1 MEAKKELAIVG
12 LGKMGAN
19 IARRMSG
26 KGWRVVGYNR
36 TVSVTQDLAAE
47 CGIEV
52 ANTLEAIAPKLAASP
67 RILFT
72 ILPAQVLDEVL
83 PKLAATLHAGDVI
96 IDSANANYKDT
107 IRRHAEMKQLGIDY
121 IDVGFSGGPSGAL
134 QGGCLMIG
142 GEDAVYEKCKDI
154 LFEMAAP
161 GAAKH
166 FPGVGAGHFV
176 KTVHNG
182 IEYGMMQAIA
192 EGFDVLHLSPFQL
205 DLLDACDIYQNGSVI
220 ESRLLS
226 WMKDAYEKYGNDL
239 AEVSGAAGQGGGVG
253 GAVGNKGEAVWT
265 VEAAAELG
273 TTAVVIDDSV
283 KARALSREKPN
294 YQGKVVQ
301 ALRNEFGG
309 HGTK

>member
-1 MEAKKELAIVG
+1 MENKELAVVG

-19 IARRMSG
+19 VARRMRE
-26 KGWRVVGYNR
+26 KGWHVVGWNR
-36 TVSVTQDLAAE
+36 TREVADALATE
-47 CGIEV
+47 CGVDPAGTFEELT
-52 ANTLEAIAPKLAASP
+52 AKLTQTP
-67 RILFT
+67 RIVFV
-72 ILPAQVLDEVL
+72 ILPPQALDEVL
-83 PKLAATLHAGDVI
+83 PQLAAVLAAGDVI

-107 IRRHAEMKQLGIDY
+107 IRRHGEMKVKTIHY
-121 IDVGFSGGPSGAL
+121 IDVGFSGGPVGAL
-134 QGGCLMIG
+134 TGGCLMIG
-142 GEDAVYEKCKDI
+142 GEPEVYEMCRDA
-154 LFEMAAP
+154 LHEMAAP

-182 IEYGMMQAIA
+182 IEYGMMQAMA
-192 EGFDVLHLSPFQL
+192 EGFDVMNRSPFHL
-205 DLLDACDIYQNGSVI
+205 DLLDVCDIYQNGSVI
-220 ESRLLS
+220 QSRLVGWLR
-226 WMKDAYEKYGNDL
+226 DAYEKYGNEL
-239 AEVSGAAGQGGGVG
+239 GEISGSAGQGGGVG

-265 VEAAAELG
+265 VEAASELG

-283 KARALSREKPN
+283 KARAISRETPN